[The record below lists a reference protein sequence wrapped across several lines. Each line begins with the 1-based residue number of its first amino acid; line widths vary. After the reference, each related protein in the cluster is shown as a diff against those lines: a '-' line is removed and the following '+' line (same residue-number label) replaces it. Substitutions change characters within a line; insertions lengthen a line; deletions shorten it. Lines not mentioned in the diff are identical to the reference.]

1 MQHILANRV
10 IPLVNAFARNKLGS
24 VPVLSRLLGRPV
36 RWCRASIPE
45 FLDERGV
52 AAMEFALVLPI
63 LGFLLLESIQFGYAF
78 FIQNNMTNAARE
90 AVRASA
96 VGSATIGG
104 ATSCPAASGTTE
116 GIACGF
122 LAELGGMTFTL
133 AACDPDNP
141 DATLCPGADDV
152 TVRVTIP
159 RSQLALAD
167 ILGLFD
173 SGTMDAQVTMRKEG
187 S

>member
-1 MQHILANRV
+1 MKISINRRR
-10 IPLVNAFARNKLGS
+10 LV
-24 VPVLSRLLGRPV
+24 SRLLGRPV

-52 AAMEFALVLPI
+52 AALEFALVLPI
-63 LGFLLLESIQFGYAF
+63 FGFLLLESIQFGYALF
-78 FIQNNMTNAARE
+78 VQNNMTNAARE
-90 AVRASA
+90 AARATAVESA
-96 VGSATIGG
+96 FIGG
-104 ATSCPAASGTTE
+104 ATSCPATSGTAE

-141 DATLCPGADDV
+141 DATLCPGAGDV

-173 SGTMDAQVTMRKEG
+173 SGTMDAQVTMRKEEG
-187 S
+187 L

>member
-1 MQHILANRV
+1 MKISINRRR
-10 IPLVNAFARNKLGS
+10 LV
-24 VPVLSRLLGRPV
+24 SRLLGRPV
-36 RWCRASIPE
+36 RWCRASMPK
-45 FLDERGV
+45 FLDESGV

-78 FIQNNMTNAARE
+78 FVQNNMTNAARE
-90 AVRASA
+90 SARALA

-104 ATSCPAASGTTE
+104 ATSCPAASGTAEDT
-116 GIACGF
+116 ACGY

-133 AACDPDNP
+133 ATCDPDNP

-152 TVRVTIP
+152 TVSVTIP
-159 RSQLALAD
+159 RTQLALTD

-173 SGTMDAQVTMRKEG
+173 SGTIGVQVTMRKE
-187 S
+187 SS

>member
-1 MQHILANRV
+1 MKISINRRR
-10 IPLVNAFARNKLGS
+10 LV
-24 VPVLSRLLGRPV
+24 SRLLGRPV
-36 RWCRASIPE
+36 RWCRAAIPE

-52 AAMEFALVLPI
+52 AAMEFALVLPV
-63 LGFLLLESIQFGYAF
+63 LAVMLLESIQFGYAF

-96 VGSATIGG
+96 VGSAAIGG
-104 ATSCPAASGTTE
+104 ATSCPAAGGTTE

-133 AACDPDNP
+133 ATCDPDNP

-173 SGTMDAQVTMRKEG
+173 SGTMDVQVTMRKEG

>member
-1 MQHILANRV
+1 MTTSSHRR
-10 IPLVNAFARNKLGS
+10 PLV
-24 VPVLSRLLGRPV
+24 SRLLGRPV
-36 RWCRASIPE
+36 RWCRVSIPE

-52 AAMEFALVLPI
+52 AGMEFALVLPI
-63 LGFLLLESIQFGYAF
+63 LSVLLLESIQFGYAF
-78 FIQNNMTNAARE
+78 FVQNNMANAARE
-90 AVRASA
+90 AVRASV

-133 AACDPDNP
+133 AACGPDNP
-141 DATLCPGADDV
+141 DATLCPGVDDV

-159 RSQLALAD
+159 RTQLALAD

-173 SGTMDAQVTMRKEG
+173 SGTIDAQVTMRNEG

>member
-1 MQHILANRV
+1 MKISINRKR
-10 IPLVNAFARNKLGS
+10 LV
-24 VPVLSRLLGRPV
+24 SRFLGRPV
-36 RWCRASIPE
+36 RWCRASMPK

-63 LGFLLLESIQFGYAF
+63 LAVMLLESIQFGYAF

-104 ATSCPAASGTTE
+104 ATSCPATSGTTE

-122 LAELGGMTFTL
+122 LAELGGMTFTVV
-133 AACDPDNP
+133 ACDPDNP